1 MISSLQTLAAGLGI
15 IGAGALSLGDCL
27 KANLCFAACNPIL
40 IFLFWQQNAQAQVLQ
55 FCIYE
60 GLALAGISRQLW
72 QDRNTP
78 TRQAGAV

>member
-1 MISSLQTLAAGLGI
+1 MPLLSSLAAGLGI

-60 GLALAGISRQLW
+60 GLALLGIARQLW
-72 QDRNTP
+72 QGRGTFHL
-78 TRQAGAV
+78 QAGAV